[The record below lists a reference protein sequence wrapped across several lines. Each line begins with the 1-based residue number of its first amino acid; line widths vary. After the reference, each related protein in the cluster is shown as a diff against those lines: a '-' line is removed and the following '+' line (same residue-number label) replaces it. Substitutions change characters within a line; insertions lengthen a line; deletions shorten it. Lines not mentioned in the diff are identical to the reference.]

1 MKVLENKI
9 SLVTGASRGI
19 GKGIAIELGRCGS
32 QVIGTATTEKGA
44 DLITQYL
51 QEAGIQGQGMVLDVR
66 DEAAIE
72 DCIAEISNAY
82 GAVDI
87 LVNNAGITRDTLLMR
102 MKLEQWEEVYETNL
116 RSVFL
121 TSKACLRGMMKKRAG
136 RIVNISS
143 VVGATGNAGQT
154 NYASTKAGMA
164 GFTKSLAREVANR
177 GITVNCVAPGFIQ
190 TDMTDELTD
199 EQKQQIIAGIPSGRL
214 GEVEDIAKAVKF
226 LASEDSA
233 YITGHTLHV
242 NGGLHME

>member
-121 TSKACLRGMMKKRAG
+121 MSKACLRGMMKKRAG